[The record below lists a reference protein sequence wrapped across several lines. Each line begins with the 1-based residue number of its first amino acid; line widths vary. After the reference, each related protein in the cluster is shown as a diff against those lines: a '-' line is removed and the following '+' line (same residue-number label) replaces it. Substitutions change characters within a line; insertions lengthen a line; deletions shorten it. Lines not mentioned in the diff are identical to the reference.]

1 MARAF
6 RDEDREKD
14 VVSPARFV
22 VGTIRDTDGDR
33 AVVDRT
39 TADGEGLT
47 GEIAEWLGWSDDADD
62 AELRREHVEAYGD
75 GTVRLRDRP

>member
-14 VVSPARFV
+14 VVGPAGFV
-22 VGTIRDTDGDR
+22 VGTIRDTDGDS
-33 AVVDRT
+33 AIVDRT
-39 TADGEGLT
+39 TADGDGLT
-47 GEIAEWLGWSDDADD
+47 EEIVEWLGWSDDADD
-62 AELRREHVEAYGD
+62 AELGREHVEAYGD